1 MTVYTWTYFWDPY
14 SVPWSVCVFSNNL
27 NIVGSISV
35 KNVIGILTGIA
46 LNLYITLDNMDII
59 ILPTYEHR
67 ISFHSF
73 VSSLLSLIISS
84 SFQYTRLSSPWLNL
98 LLRYFILFDATI
110 NRIAF
115 LIFPSHSS
123 LFMHRN
129 AREFS
134 VLNLYHATWLNSFI
148 SSVFWWESLGF
159 SINNSIS
166 PANSELHFFL
176 CIILYAF
183 ISFSVLIALAGP
195 SNTVL
200 SNSGESGRP
209 CLVPDFRGK
218 AFRFSLSML
227 VEGLSYMDFIIKLF
241 YAHLV
246 QNFYRR
252 CMLNFVKCL
261 FCIYWN
267 DRIISMMCITL
278 SDWWIWTCIPG
289 INPSPP
295 DHGVWLLNP
304 VC

>member
-1 MTVYTWTYFWDPY
+1 M
-14 SVPWSVCVFSNNL
+14 CVFSNNL

-134 VLNLYHATWLNSFI
+134 VLNLYHAT
-148 SSVFWWESLGF
+148 
-159 SINNSIS
+159 
-166 PANSELHFFL
+166 
-176 CIILYAF
+176 
-183 ISFSVLIALAGP
+183 
-195 SNTVL
+195 
-200 SNSGESGRP
+200 
-209 CLVPDFRGK
+209 
-218 AFRFSLSML
+218 
-227 VEGLSYMDFIIKLF
+227 
-241 YAHLV
+241 
-246 QNFYRR
+246 
-252 CMLNFVKCL
+252 
-261 FCIYWN
+261 
-267 DRIISMMCITL
+267 
-278 SDWWIWTCIPG
+278 
-289 INPSPP
+289 
-295 DHGVWLLNP
+295 
-304 VC
+304 